1 MRCERQ
7 EGVVTNLGEAVGV
20 GADDGQVAPLR
31 LGVILGDV
39 LLHGEEQRLI
49 LGGGGRAGKVADVRR
64 LDGVLGDVE
73 E

>member
-1 MRCERQ
+1 
-7 EGVVTNLGEAVGV
+7 V

-31 LGVILGDV
+31 LQVILGDV

>member
-1 MRCERQ
+1 
-7 EGVVTNLGEAVGV
+7 
-20 GADDGQVAPLR
+20 LR
-31 LGVILGDV
+31 LQVILGDV